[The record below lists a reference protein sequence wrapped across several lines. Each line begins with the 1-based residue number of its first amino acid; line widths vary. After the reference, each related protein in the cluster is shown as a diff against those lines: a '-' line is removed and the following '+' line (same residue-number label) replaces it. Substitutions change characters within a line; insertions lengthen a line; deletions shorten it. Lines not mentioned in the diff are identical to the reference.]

1 MFEVLRRTFVVF
13 ESGQS
18 KVIRLGCGAVRLKKV
33 EAAAVSI
40 FSLAR
45 VPFELVGITQSR
57 HPRRQRREDARPAE
71 FVREKSGHREAK
83 IAHDLR
89 FHPKP
94 VLARQQLVGGIDLA
108 KLLAMGGRLLI
119 SRGRH
124 NRFDHL
130 LTTPSQPPVIVGKP
144 IEQLR
149 VDWTLTSH
157 PKIVHG
163 AHQPLTEQFV
173 PEVIRQTRG
182 GNGLS
187 SETNQLAKSSRSNF
201 PSFRPSIGGK
211 TARPPGFTSTLV
223 GLRKFPRSR
232 IFVAG
237 RTAFGDHPHPRAWTL
252 RHLLLCLVLLG
263 EESLRLFVYIPEKVI
278 KQHFLLLVVSIF
290 RL

>member
-1 MFEVLRRTFVVF
+1 MR
-13 ESGQS
+13 
-18 KVIRLGCGAVRLKKV
+18 CGPLEKGV

-40 FSLAR
+40 FSLAS

-57 HPRRQRREDARPAE
+57 HPSRQRREDARPAE

-108 KLLAMGGRLLI
+108 KLLAMGRRLLI
-119 SRGRH
+119 GRGRH

-130 LTTPSQPPVIVGKP
+130 LTTPSQPPVIGGKP

-149 VDWTLTSH
+149 VDWTLTPH

-173 PEVIRQTRG
+173 PEVIRQDPGRQWVVLRNQPVRKIQPVQLSFLPPLNRWQDSKATR
-182 GNGLS
+182 
-187 SETNQLAKSSRSNF
+187 F
-201 PSFRPSIGGK
+201 HFH
-211 TARPPGFTSTLV
+211 V
-223 GLRKFPRSR
+223 G
-232 IFVAG
+232 
-237 RTAFGDHPHPRAWTL
+237 
-252 RHLLLCLVLLG
+252 
-263 EESLRLFVYIPEKVI
+263 RL
-278 KQHFLLLVVSIF
+278 
-290 RL
+290 